1 MRSFLDLARAFN
13 NANVGYVVVGG
24 LAVVLH
30 GSHRLTGDVDIV
42 LNLDPQNLAS
52 AIDILV
58 ENDWVPRIPVD
69 IRELLSQEKR
79 REWVED
85 KNLVAFSLY
94 RRSDPVAVL
103 DILLAPSIAFENVAH
118 NAVSKFLGDVVV
130 PVASIEQLIAMKAA
144 TGRPQDEMDIQE
156 LRNLR
161 GG

>member
-42 LNLDPQNLAS
+42 LNLDPQNLES

-58 ENDWVPRIPVD
+58 ENDWVPRIPVH

-79 REWVED
+79 REWIED

-103 DILLAPSIAFENVAH
+103 DILLAPSIEFENVAH
-118 NAVSKFLGDVVV
+118 NAVSKFLGDVEV
-130 PVASIEQLIAMKAA
+130 PVASIERLIAMKAA

-161 GG
+161 SG